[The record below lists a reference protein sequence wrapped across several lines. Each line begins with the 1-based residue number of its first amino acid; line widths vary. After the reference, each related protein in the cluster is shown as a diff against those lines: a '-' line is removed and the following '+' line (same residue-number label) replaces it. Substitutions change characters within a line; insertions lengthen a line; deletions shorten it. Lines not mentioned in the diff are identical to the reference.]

1 MFIDYILQSKMI
13 VILNS
18 NQINNIVRQR
28 TWFARQPRRR
38 INRFGTQIARG
49 KSQVVQD
56 ICHPIQITVHIEKS
70 DEFGMIV
77 GSDIEN

>member
-1 MFIDYILQSKMI
+1 MI

-18 NQINNIVRQR
+18 NQINCQAENLVCQA
-28 TWFARQPRRR
+28 TDLAH
-38 INRFGTQIARG
+38 RFGTQIARG

-70 DEFGMIV
+70 NEFGMIV